1 MLKLTLRRVTNEGVN
16 FLSLKRRN
24 IIKGL
29 LAQKPFVSLQELE
42 TIFPDVSSMT
52 LRRDIEYFERLGD
65 AIKVRGGARS
75 MKFIT
80 NPLEDSFSK
89 RLGENVGEKEKLAK
103 HAATMIETGRSIF
116 LDSGTTILR
125 LAEILPNER
134 ITVTTAGVNI
144 ATELIKKDLPIV
156 NVVGGM
162 LNRDSLSLSGNQTL
176 GFIENINID
185 VAFMVPSGASVKGG
199 LTCGNNIECEL
210 KKLVVEKAERVVVL
224 MDSSK
229 FDRSMPYTFCNID
242 RIDDIITDKPL
253 PDGIKRLADA
263 GGVRVTVV

>member
-1 MLKLTLRRVTNEGVN
+1 M
-16 FLSLKRRN
+16 SSSRRN
-24 IIKGL
+24 AIKIL

-42 TIFPDVSSMT
+42 LMFPDVSSMT
-52 LRRDIEYFERLGD
+52 LRRDIEYFERLGE

-89 RLGENVGEKEKLAK
+89 RLGENVGEKERLAK
-103 HAATMIETGRSIF
+103 YAATLIETGRSIF

-144 ATELIKKDLPIV
+144 ATELIKKELPVV

-176 GFIENINID
+176 RFIEEINID
-185 VAFMVPSGASVKGG
+185 IAFIVPSGASVKGG

-210 KKLVVEKAERVVVL
+210 KRLVVEKADRVIAL

-229 FDRSMPYTFCNID
+229 LERSMPYTFCNISD
-242 RIDDIITDKPL
+242 LDEIITDKPL
-253 PDGIKRLADA
+253 PDGIRELTLAND
-263 GGVRVTVV
+263 VKVTVV